1 MRYAVVLAAA
11 ALAAAC
17 ARAPGPAPAPPPPIE
32 PVVTVEPAQ
41 APDSVFVCVIRN
53 GDLAVVGAE
62 LDPATGDTLV
72 GGRRFAEAFPVTDE
86 YAPTRRWYVDNEPLP
101 FYEGR
106 RPWYVKYGLPRFL
119 AINEILRVGEHD
131 GISVFGEISDP
142 YEDSRSVLYVP
153 TSPGCFFQ
161 PYQFSGPG
169 EGVRGAR

>member
-1 MRYAVVLAAA
+1 MRTAALLAAA

-17 ARAPGPAPAPPPPIE
+17 ARAPAPAPPPPIG
-32 PVVTVEPAQ
+32 PAVTVEPPQ

-72 GGRRFAEAFPVTDE
+72 GGRRFAEALPVTDE

-101 FYEGR
+101 FHEGR

-119 AINEILRVGEHD
+119 AINEIVRVGEHD
-131 GISVFGEISDP
+131 GIPVFGEIADP
-142 YEDSRSVLYVP
+142 YWDSRGLLYVP

-169 EGVRGAR
+169 EGVRGGR